1 MFPFYLFDKI
11 IGIVRAECIQRR
23 TFGQVK
29 SGFPAEH
36 VQGVLVQFPRK
47 IPDIDS
53 HGAGFDTGGL
63 QPQCQTFAAEIALL
77 DHTAHSG
84 RKIGIVF
91 FYKRP
96 RILPVEA
103 PRPIGTG
110 RHTET
115 AADTAVKI
123 HGHDTVLLNHK
134 GCLGGT
140 GLDAGRIVAMVAECR
155 KLAVLDFD
163 STVMDGE
170 TIDFLARETGQE
182 EAVAKLTEAAMRG
195 DIPGLVKASW

>member
-1 MFPFYLFDKI
+1 M
-11 IGIVRAECIQRR
+11 GIVEIAEDY
-23 TFGQVK
+23 G
-29 SGFPAEH
+29 SGS
-36 VQGVLVQFPRK
+36 L
-47 IPDIDS
+47 
-53 HGAGFDTGGL
+53 AGFNTGGL
-63 QPQCQTFAAEIALL
+63 QPQCQSFAAEIALL

-140 GLDAGRIVAMVAECR
+140 GLDAGRIVAMVAERR
-155 KLAVLDFD
+155 KLAVLDFLR
-163 STVMDGE
+163 TQ
-170 TIDFLARETGQE
+170 FLAVLWKQIAE
-182 EAVAKLTEAAMRG
+182 
-195 DIPGLVKASW
+195 PGLPDPFDFALWVGNLGYVVHFYTGGDCFVEQSLVLVELAHVDNHAEPDA